1 MTSWKSVSAAA
12 AAASVLVFL
21 GGPPAAAQQPAPRI
35 GDSMVVGVVGD
46 PGILN
51 GAISSNFV
59 EKTVSSNV
67 LSMLIRL
74 DRDFKPR
81 PDLARSWTISD
92 DGLTYT
98 FNLQDNV
105 KWHDGKPFTSDDVKF
120 TIEDVILP
128 LHSRGGTYKTILD
141 KVETPDAKTVVLK
154 LKAPFGPLMNALGYD
169 FFIVPKHLYAGTDVK
184 SNPYNSKPVGTGPY
198 KFTEWKKGSH
208 IALDRNPEYFVKGLP
223 YLDRLIIQTIPDA
236 AGRVLALESGDID
249 YLSYQSLP
257 SSAVPRLKANPK
269 LTVSAEGFESLASLS
284 MMTLNLDSPMLKDV
298 RVRKALAHAIDKKV
312 IVERADYGIGQPATG
327 PIASSSWAY
336 EADVEKYPLNL
347 QRAGQLLDEAG
358 YPIKDGRRLTIRLV
372 ADAGIEFNRKASEI
386 IREQLAQIGVNVDLQ
401 MVERNVALD
410 RVYTKRDYDAFV
422 HVFSTGADPAIDVSR
437 LYVSSNIR
445 PVIFTNGAAYR
456 NPTVDALFEEGQKAF
471 KPEDRASAYRK
482 AQKIMADE
490 LPVIWLTEYGIV
502 GAWNKKIR
510 NLHTWS
516 AYSYYNFWDAWS
528 ENGKPA
534 P

>member
-1 MTSWKSVSAAA
+1 MTSWRSTSAAVAAA
-12 AAASVLVFL
+12 AWVLVCV
-21 GGPPAAAQQPAPRI
+21 GAAAAQEAKPRV

-81 PDLARSWTISD
+81 PDLAKSWTISE

-98 FNLQDNV
+98 FNLQENV

-120 TIEDVILP
+120 TIDEVIVP

-141 KVETPDAKTVVLK
+141 HVETPDAKTVVLK

-169 FFIVPKHLYAGTDVK
+169 FFIVPKHLYAGIDIK

-198 KFTEWKKGSH
+198 RFTEWRKGSH
-208 IALDRNPEYFVKGLP
+208 IALDRNPDYFVKGLP

-257 SSAVPRLKANPK
+257 SSAVPRLKTNPK
-269 LTVSAEGFESLASLS
+269 LTVSDQGFESLASIS
-284 MMTLNLDSPMLKDV
+284 MMTLNLDSPVLKDV
-298 RVRKALAHAIDKKV
+298 RVRKALAHAIDKQV
-312 IVERADYGIGQPATG
+312 IVERADYGIGKSATG

-336 EADVEKYPLNL
+336 EADVETYPPNL
-347 QRAGQLLDEAG
+347 QKAG
-358 YPIKDGRRLTIRLV
+358 
-372 ADAGIEFNRKASEI
+372 
-386 IREQLAQIGVNVDLQ
+386 
-401 MVERNVALD
+401 
-410 RVYTKRDYDAFV
+410 
-422 HVFSTGADPAIDVSR
+422 
-437 LYVSSNIR
+437 
-445 PVIFTNGAAYR
+445 
-456 NPTVDALFEEGQKAF
+456 
-471 KPEDRASAYRK
+471 
-482 AQKIMADE
+482 
-490 LPVIWLTEYGIV
+490 
-502 GAWNKKIR
+502 
-510 NLHTWS
+510 
-516 AYSYYNFWDAWS
+516 
-528 ENGKPA
+528 
-534 P
+534 